1 LRRQASASASLR
13 ASWPSA
19 LQDAGDCFDRG
30 DVAERTNATVTQR
43 SSARVDVAR
52 VLTLGARAD
61 ADADAERLLG
71 QVDDHQFVSLD

>member
-1 LRRQASASASLR
+1 MA
-13 ASWPSA
+13 
-19 LQDAGDCFDRG
+19 
-30 DVAERTNATVTQR
+30 TQR